1 MQPYNEQTAA
11 LFDVSTSDDWLCRK
25 QGLALPAI
33 PPTTSEARQY
43 FFVKIREYAAAAS
56 ASGQGTPDY
65 EAFAREWNQTADG
78 KERYYVT
85 TEVLSAYAKT
95 WEKFNNIH
103 ASREMASDKMDLAHQ
118 SGDIFAAPHIPFPEF
133 LTGTAVSI
141 QPRQG
146 VIDMDPAQQH
156 PQSISVEL
164 PISHGPV
171 FQNIRPAPS
180 PQMPQPVTMN
190 EGYNLAPPRT
200 MQVILVTLMRYLLII
215 SIIVSI
221 LPWQAP

>member
-1 MQPYNEQTAA
+1 MQPYNEQTAR
-11 LFDVSTSDDWLCRK
+11 LFDVSPNDDWLHHK

-33 PPTTSEARQY
+33 PPTTSEPHQY
-43 FFVKIREYAAAAS
+43 FFVKIHEYAVAAS
-56 ASGQGTPDY
+56 ASGQGTPNY

-78 KERYYVT
+78 KERCYVT

-103 ASREMASDKMDLAHQ
+103 ASREMASDKMDLARQ

-141 QPRQG
+141 QPQQG
-146 VIDMDPAQQH
+146 VIDMDPAQQV

-171 FQNIRPAPS
+171 FQTAQNIQP
-180 PQMPQPVTMN
+180 PQIPTLN
-190 EGYNLAPPRT
+190 RDYNPAPPRT
-200 MQVILVTLMRYLLII
+200 MQVVVPTDFEYLLII
-215 SIIVSI
+215 LIVVRISPSQV
-221 LPWQAP
+221 LHC